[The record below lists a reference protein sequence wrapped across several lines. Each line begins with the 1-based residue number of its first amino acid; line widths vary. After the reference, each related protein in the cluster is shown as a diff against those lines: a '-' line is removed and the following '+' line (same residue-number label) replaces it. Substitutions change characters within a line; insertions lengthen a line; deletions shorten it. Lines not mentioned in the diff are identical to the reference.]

1 MSTSVSNVKVRV
13 LWRVGLFVESRMPR
27 VNTKIIQ
34 RGVRKRKIVTWNFKK
49 KEIFFIWCISKTSSV
64 DMVWNFLGQYR
75 YCLSSSRGAE
85 LFKRRFIN
93 PGVAVNFQFNFIA
106 LQKYF
111 SFVSFSPLVS
121 SYVEI
126 KPNKNSALIRA
137 ILHEKIK
144 PEFTFNPRLTYASF
158 RTFWPSPQNVSNGGL
173 NRAQQGSSSGE
184 NFSVEELCPRVKL
197 HGWFLQNHINS

>member
-1 MSTSVSNVKVRV
+1 
-13 LWRVGLFVESRMPR
+13 
-27 VNTKIIQ
+27 
-34 RGVRKRKIVTWNFKK
+34 
-49 KEIFFIWCISKTSSV
+49 
-64 DMVWNFLGQYR
+64 MVWNFLGQYR

-111 SFVSFSPLVS
+111 SFISFSPLVS

-144 PEFTFNPRLTYASF
+144 PKFTFNPRLTYASF

-173 NRAQQGSSSGE
+173 NRAHRGSNSGE

-197 HGWFLQNHINS
+197 HGWFLQNHINSSQYHHTYLLTLVLVTSPQCCWRN